1 MAGTIQRNSPAQQP
15 SHARHWV
22 LALTVIVYMITYM
35 DRVCIGHAALA
46 IRKEFGFEIVT
57 WGWILSG
64 FNWSYA
70 LFQIPGGWLGDRF
83 GPRRVLTVMVVW
95 WSAFTAV
102 TALAWGKWSMAACR
116 FLFGLGEAGAFPT
129 ATRALSH
136 WLPAS
141 ERGFAQG
148 ITHAGARLGAA
159 LTPPIVV
166 FLMISFGWRSVFYIF
181 GTLGM
186 LWAAIWYFYYRDR
199 PQEHRQVN
207 AAELAVIHQNSE
219 AGVPQPAHS
228 QARVPWMRM
237 LASANLWL
245 ICGMYFCYAYTIW
258 MYLVWLPTY
267 LVEARHF
274 SLKEMGWWHFVALLS
289 ATGGD
294 MVGGWLSDRLAR
306 RTGNLRWGRRSV
318 AIFGFG
324 LAVAC
329 ILPATFTANRY
340 VSVAFTALALFGLE
354 LTVGVSW
361 AVVMDIGPEYAGS
374 ISGVMNMWGN
384 LGGAVASPAV
394 AYLVKWFNWQAPFV
408 VAAGLCLLAA
418 ISYLRIDPDDRIF
431 PEDSASA
438 EVRHAN

>member
-1 MAGTIQRNSPAQQP
+1 MSHSRRLTPATQGP
-15 SHARHWV
+15 SRVRHWV

-83 GPRRVLTVMVVW
+83 GPRRVLTTIVVW
-95 WSAFTAV
+95 WSVFTAA
-102 TALAWGKWSMAACR
+102 TALAWGQWSMAACR

-166 FLMISFGWRSVFYIF
+166 FLMTSFGWRSVFYIF
-181 GTLGM
+181 GATGM
-186 LWAAIWYFYYRDR
+186 LWTVIWYFYYRDR
-199 PQEHRQVN
+199 PEEHRRVN
-207 AAELAVIHQNSE
+207 AAELAVIHQTSE
-219 AGVPQPAHS
+219 ADALPHARPQV
-228 QARVPWMRM
+228 RVPWRRM

-258 MYLVWLPTY
+258 MYLIWLPTY
-267 LVEARHF
+267 LVEARQF
-274 SLKEMGWWHFVALLS
+274 SMTQMGWWHFVALLA

-294 MVGGWLSDRLAR
+294 LVGGWLSDHVAR
-306 RTGNLRWGRRSV
+306 RTNLRWGRRSV

-329 ILPATFTANRY
+329 ILPATFTADRY

-361 AVVMDIGPEYAGS
+361 AVVMDIGPEFAGS
-374 ISGVMNMWGN
+374 VSGVMNMWGN
-384 LGGAVASPAV
+384 LGGAIASPAV
-394 AYLVKWFNWQAPFV
+394 AYLVKGYNWQAPFLV
-408 VAAGLCLLAA
+408 SAGLCGLAA
-418 ISYLRIDPDDRIF
+418 ICYLRIDPDDRIF
-431 PEDSASA
+431 PEDSAPPG
-438 EVRHAN
+438 VRHAN